1 MMHRVGQRMT
11 ELERQVEFDVIGNQS
26 AAITVSETLRVVNLF
41 PTGVGLFNRKEL
53 SKSERKFIE
62 ELEHKHN
69 KGNRSTKHTYI
80 LNDKRLK
87 KLKEYF
93 LICVNEYS
101 SRVMGMKAGVDLYI
115 TQSWANFTREGEYHH
130 EHAHPNSIVSGVF
143 YVKTDNETDKIYF
156 HKNGY
161 QQLKPE
167 TEDFNV
173 YNSSTWWYEA
183 IEGQLFLFP
192 SSLGHS
198 VSKIEKEGHERISLS
213 FNTFPKGNLGS
224 RESLT
229 ECILEEKIHNVK

>member
-1 MMHRVGQRMT
+1 M
-11 ELERQVEFDVIGNQS
+11 EFDVVGNLS
-26 AAITVSETLRVVNLF
+26 SEITVSETLRVVNLF
-41 PTGVGLFNRKEL
+41 PIGVGLFGGRENDRKI

-62 ELEHKHN
+62 GLELIQNTGN
-69 KGNRSTKHTYI
+69 KSTKQTYI

-115 TQSWANFTREGEYHH
+115 TQSWANFTKEGEYHH
-130 EHAHPNSIVSGVF
+130 EHAHSNSIVSGVF
-143 YVKTDNETDKIYF
+143 YVKSDNETDKIFF
-156 HKNGY
+156 HKSGY
-161 QQLKPE
+161 QQLQPE
-167 TEDFNV
+167 TENFNV
-173 YNSSTWWYEA
+173 YNSSSWWYEA
-183 IEGQLFLFP
+183 VEGQLFLFP
-192 SSLGHS
+192 SSLVHS
-198 VSKIEKEGHERISLS
+198 VGKIEKEGHERISLS

>member
-1 MMHRVGQRMT
+1 MT
-11 ELERQVEFDVIGNQS
+11 KLERQVEFDVVGNLS
-26 AAITVSETLRVVNLF
+26 SEITVSETLRVVNLF
-41 PTGVGLFNRKEL
+41 PIGVGLFGGRENDRKI

-62 ELEHKHN
+62 GLELIQNTGN
-69 KGNRSTKHTYI
+69 KSTKQTYI

-115 TQSWANFTREGEYHH
+115 TQSWANFTKEGEYHH
-130 EHAHPNSIVSGVF
+130 EHAHSNSIVSGVF
-143 YVKTDNETDKIYF
+143 YVKSDNETDKIFF
-156 HKNGY
+156 HKSGY
-161 QQLKPE
+161 QQLQPE
-167 TEDFNV
+167 TENFNV
-173 YNSSTWWYEA
+173 YNSSSWWYEA
-183 IEGQLFLFP
+183 VEGQLFLFP
-192 SSLGHS
+192 SSLVHS
-198 VSKIEKEGHERISLS
+198 VGKIEKEGHERISLS